1 MPTSVWIVIAIVIV
15 LDLLFMPVVVRLLVA
30 QAWNPIAEAHPRT
43 APAPDAVT
51 RRRQGI
57 SVGLVN
63 LGMCFTISV
72 DEHAL
77 HLVPNALGRLL
88 GLRPASIPWDAI
100 EAKKRGRFFSRVR
113 VAGRDLA
120 APRWCLDLAFVDEG
134 GS

>member
-1 MPTSVWIVIAIVIV
+1 MSTPVWIVIALVIL
-15 LDLLFMPVVVRLLVA
+15 LDLLFVPVVVRLMVA
-30 QAWNPIAEAHPRT
+30 QSWNPIAEAHPPT
-43 APAPDAVT
+43 TPAPDALT

-77 HLVPNALGRLL
+77 HMVPNRFGRVL

-100 EAKKRGRFFSRVR
+100 EAKKRGRLSSRVR
-113 VAGRDLA
+113 VAGRDLT
-120 APRWCLDLAFVDEG
+120 APRWCLDLAFVDES